1 MVELM
6 RKPILLVGG
15 ASVSSIFWTLGF
27 IFLGALIMLAILI
40 ALAIFG
46 WRVAL

>member
-1 MVELM
+1 M

-15 ASVSSIFWTLGF
+15 ASVSSIFWTLG
-27 IFLGALIMLAILI
+27 IFLLGALLMLGILIGLAIL
-40 ALAIFG
+40 G